1 MGDVLSQHCTNVI
14 CNVCHT
20 CLKFYVTFCMTLIC
34 VIDISDYLLH
44 GECEVGN
51 CIDVRRYVDLVANTH
66 LIIIMVIMVNM
77 VMIVNMMMVTLSNT
91 NNSPWLNP
99 NASRGGKSCHWS
111 CGWRW
116 RASPTCCTSP
126 HPPPSRP
133 CSHPGQD

>member
-1 MGDVLSQHCTNVI
+1 MGEVLSQHCTNVI

-20 CLKFYVTFCMTLIC
+20 CLKFSVTLYMTLIH
-34 VIDISDYLLH
+34 ISDYLLH

-66 LIIIMVIMVNM
+66 LIIIMVIMV
-77 VMIVNMMMVTLSNT
+77 MIMVNMMMMTLSNT

-111 CGWRW
+111 CGWWR
-116 RASPTCCTSP
+116 RASLTCCTSP